1 MWFDSNNRARA
12 SILFACAAAISSS
25 LWLAPASAQED
36 RYAPPPETSEEA
48 IAPDPR
54 PTGSIGKPASRASRR
69 EADQRSGQY
78 FVEFRSRYALS
89 YGHTFVVHGR
99 LNARG
104 EVGQVRAEQ
113 VAGLHPAGEGPQL
126 WSVGHVLPV
135 PAETGPSDGDLEDE
149 YISARYRV
157 LLTEAQYRRVAAYIR
172 QKQRKPTAW
181 HAVLYN
187 CNRWVGEI
195 AQYMGL
201 KAPDNTL
208 LYPPEYIASLRA
220 INSGRARDDTAPAS
234 LEQ

>member
-1 MWFDSNNRARA
+1 MWFDPNTRARA
-12 SILFACAAAISSS
+12 RIVFACAAAISSS
-25 LWLAPASAQED
+25 LWIAQARAQED
-36 RYAPPPETSEEA
+36 RYAPPPEATNEA
-48 IAPDPR
+48 IVQDPR
-54 PTGSIGKPASRASRR
+54 PTGSIGKPTSRQHRR

-89 YGHTFVVHGR
+89 YGHTFLVHGR

-172 QKQRKPTAW
+172 QKQQKPTAW

-187 CNRWVGEI
+187 CNRWVGEV

-208 LYPPEYIASLRA
+208 LYPPDYIASLRA
-220 INSGRARDDTAPAS
+220 INSGRARDDAVPAS
-234 LEQ
+234 LQQ